1 MYFFSRFRFVSMNR
15 KYFIILFLL
24 HFCCHS
30 FGQVKIGKNSS
41 VINKSS
47 ILELE
52 SNNQGLLLPRISDTL
67 LINNLNPPDG
77 MLIFFTDSSNNQ
89 YLLIKKKGK
98 WDFVHSN
105 SNDSLYNSFVL
116 PNNFGILKSVGSNI
130 IANAIPGVDYQIPI
144 SLTTSGN
151 VGSSSYSPTTG
162 VLNIPN
168 YTLSGLGGEPIIST
182 GTNLQYWRG
191 DKTWQTLNTS
201 VVPELTNLYYT
212 DSRSRNA
219 LSFASGSGS
228 YSSTTGVITIPTS
241 TSHLTNGANYITLGS
256 LSGGGGISYNSN
268 TGEISSTI
276 SQYTDANARSSIS
289 LTTSGNVGSSSYSP
303 TTGVLNIPNYTL
315 SGLGGEPIISTG
327 TNLQYWRGDKTWQ
340 TLNTSVVPE
349 LTNLYYTDSRSRNAL
364 SFASGSGSYSS
375 TTGVITIPTSTSHL
389 TNGANYITLGSLSGT
404 APLSYNNGTGAFS
417 ISQANTNTNGYLS
430 STDWNTFNGKQNA
443 LTNPITGTGTTNYLS
458 KFTASSTTGNSI
470 VYDNGSNIG
479 IGKSSPTAN
488 LDILQTS
495 TNKNGIRIT
504 GAEYYQS
511 SNNDP
516 NNGIAI
522 VLGVNRSQ
530 NRQVWIGSSE
540 VMGSSSLGLLRFQ
553 TGTTIPNIDATT
565 GDGASRLNMGLG
577 TATTNVLIGTPDGN
591 STLPGSSLSVARN
604 LSVGSSYWSTSA
616 PTNGAIIQGNVGI
629 GNNSPVALLALGT
642 SGSISGSL
650 SFAGSSSGTIFIQ
663 PRAAAGSYTLS
674 LPSSAGNAGQLLTT
688 DGTGNLSWTSA
699 LSITGGTLTG
709 NLNFWQTSDYDAV
722 NFYTGGTQT
731 IAGKISVSSG
741 NSVSYN
747 TTSDYRLKQDFRQF
761 NALSLV
767 DSIRVYDFQWKSD
780 KSRSYGVKAH
790 ELKSVIPY
798 VVQGEKDDKNEDGTI
813 KPQSV
818 DYSKIVPVLI
828 KAIQELNIKV
838 ENLEKVN
845 LELLKFKSKKKISN
859 LE

>member
-1 MYFFSRFRFVSMNR
+1 MNR

-130 IANAIPGVDYQIPI
+130 IANAIPGVDYQIP
-144 SLTTSGN
+144 
-151 VGSSSYSPTTG
+151 
-162 VLNIPN
+162 
-168 YTLSGLGGEPIIST
+168 
-182 GTNLQYWRG
+182 
-191 DKTWQTLNTS
+191 
-201 VVPELTNLYYT
+201 
-212 DSRSRNA
+212 
-219 LSFASGSGS
+219 
-228 YSSTTGVITIPTS
+228 
-241 TSHLTNGANYITLGS
+241 
-256 LSGGGGISYNSN
+256 
-268 TGEISSTI
+268 
-276 SQYTDANARSSIS
+276 IS

-674 LPSSAGNAGQLLTT
+674 L
-688 DGTGNLSWTSA
+688 
-699 LSITGGTLTG
+699 I
-709 NLNFWQTSDYDAV
+709 
-722 NFYTGGTQT
+722 
-731 IAGKISVSSG
+731 
-741 NSVSYN
+741 
-747 TTSDYRLKQDFRQF
+747 
-761 NALSLV
+761 
-767 DSIRVYDFQWKSD
+767 
-780 KSRSYGVKAH
+780 
-790 ELKSVIPY
+790 
-798 VVQGEKDDKNEDGTI
+798 VQQGMQAN
-813 KPQSV
+813 
-818 DYSKIVPVLI
+818 Y
-828 KAIQELNIKV
+828 
-838 ENLEKVN
+838 
-845 LELLKFKSKKKISN
+845 
-859 LE
+859 